1 MLIQEPLINSQVITL
16 AKDYGD
22 QLISTLNN
30 LKSNLQKDSISVFCN
45 GNPECIDS
53 GISGNLL
60 YLLELYKA
68 LNDTVYLD
76 VVDEWIE
83 ILLNYI
89 DENPTN
95 DYSLYTGRGGFVY
108 LLIQRNSITQDKK
121 LLDECLRII
130 VPVNQWYLNSEF
142 TTDYFYD
149 GRAGT
154 MLVLIDLYQITREKF
169 LLDYIDAFLN
179 KIIANAKIT
188 RNGIFWD
195 AAYEYNLKSSCSFAY
210 GAAGIKYV
218 FKQLN
223 NFCNNEGLA
232 FVINGIDQYS
242 NSCWIENNNNWG
254 DYSREILNAVSL
266 NECKHLHLTGDADLL
281 TPRDKWSWAY
291 GTIGNLGILESA
303 VQNDIILADILNR
316 KISDFNAEPI
326 SLFDGLAGL
335 GLFIHNLPDTSDTI
349 NEKLEEIK
357 KTVLSKSIEIET
369 SQGLLH
375 GALGGMYFILKSLRP
390 SDQSQDVLNYS
401 LTRFSKEFKFNISLD
416 LLDLFKQC
424 LVKLY
429 PRTISLSN
437 IISPNALSIFL
448 KKSSISDSTDLLSK
462 MPGFITS
469 YLKSTVSPAIYERVF
484 DVFLLE
490 TQKVDMLNNEKRS
503 SLQIYLDSLLFQDR
517 ILTVLNK
524 PDDWLLMQTVCI
536 ADSVKFIRS
545 RWMWSSD
552 RTFSALDKELVKAKE
567 FSNLKDPE
575 GEFNYFFQIFET
587 REVDEAS
594 LAPGFDIIMK
604 SFLKPKP
611 LKQVI
616 LDVKS
621 YIKNLPEEKWKRLA
635 PPQLNH
641 KKISSINDFLDDVD
655 WIVLK
660 QVKPL
665 IYRDILKIC

>member
-22 QLISTLNN
+22 RLISTLNN
-30 LKSNLQKDSISVFCN
+30 LKLNLEKDSVPVFNN
-45 GNPECIDS
+45 GNLECIDS

-60 YLLELYKA
+60 YLLELYKTS
-68 LNDTVYLD
+68 NDAVYLD

-89 DENPTN
+89 DKNPTN
-95 DYSLYTGRGGFVY
+95 DYSLYTGRVGFVY
-108 LLIQRNSITQDKK
+108 LLIQRNSITQHKK
-121 LLDECLRII
+121 LLDECLRIV

-142 TTDYFYD
+142 TTDYFYN

-154 MLVLIDLYQITREKF
+154 MLVLIDLYQITREQF
-169 LLDYIDAFLN
+169 LLDYIDAFLS
-179 KIIANAKIT
+179 KMISNAKIA

-223 NFCNNEGLA
+223 NFCDNEGLA
-232 FVINGIDQYS
+232 FIIKGIDQYC
-242 NSCWIENNNNWG
+242 NSCWIENNHNWG
-254 DYSREILNAVSL
+254 DYSKEILDAVSL
-266 NECKHLHLTGDADLL
+266 DECKHLYLTGDPDFL

-303 VQNDIILADILNR
+303 VQDDAILADILNR
-316 KISDFNAEPI
+316 KISDFNAEPV

-335 GLFIHNLPDTSDTI
+335 GLFIHNLPDTSDAI

-357 KTVLSKSIEIET
+357 KAVLNQSIEVET
-369 SQGLLH
+369 SRGLIH
-375 GALGGMYFILKSLRP
+375 GALGGMYFMLKSLRS

-401 LTRFSKEFKFNISLD
+401 LTRFSKEFKFNVSLD

-437 IISPNALSIFL
+437 IISPTALSIFL
-448 KKSSISDSTDLLSK
+448 EKSSISDSIDLLAK
-462 MPGFITS
+462 MPGFVTS
-469 YLKSTVSPAIYERVF
+469 YIKSTVSPAIYERVF

-490 TQKVDMLNNEKRS
+490 TQKVDMLHNEKRS
-503 SLQIYLDSLLFQDR
+503 SLQIYLDSLLSQDR

-524 PDDWLLMQTVCI
+524 PDDWLLMQTVSI
-536 ADSVKFIRS
+536 SDSVKFIRS
-545 RWMWSSD
+545 RWMWSFD

-575 GEFNYFFQIFET
+575 GESNYFFQIFET

-621 YIKNLPEEKWKRLA
+621 YIMNLPEEKWKRLA